1 MLCCAVLSRSV
12 ASDWSGLPCP
22 PSGDLPKVG
31 IEPKS
36 PALQVDS
43 LLSESPG
50 KPKITGVD
58 NLSLLQGI
66 FLTQESKRGLLHC
79 RQILYQWATREA
91 LHLLLCCGIYIV
103 LVHHN
108 IFNFLLSLVYFIFI
122 YLFIY
127 GPPVV
132 CGILVPQSRMNQRPL
147 AVEAES
153 PKLWDS
159 REVPQLHI

>member
-22 PSGDLPKVG
+22 PSGDLPSVG

-43 LLSESPG
+43 LPSESPG
-50 KPKITGVD
+50 KPKITGVGS
-58 NLSLLQGI
+58 LSLLQGI
-66 FLTQESKRGLLHC
+66 FLTQESTRGLLHC
-79 RQILYQWATREA
+79 RRILYQWATGEA

-108 IFNFLLSLVYFIFI
+108 IFNFLLSLVYFIFT

-132 CGILVPQSRMNQRPL
+132 CGILVPQSRMNQHPL
-147 AVEAES
+147 TVEAES
-153 PKLWDS
+153 PKHWTS